1 MQCAI
6 DGRNWREDGDL
17 FLALAIGVHDA
28 ASAELAAK
36 LWDKLWET
44 HKVLGTSFG
53 KLWQALGSFGTLT
66 KF

>member
-36 LWDKLWET
+36 LWDKLWEA
-44 HKVLGTSFG
+44 LG
-53 KLWQALGSFGTLT
+53 GSFGTLT
-66 KF
+66 REALGHSQSSSPFD

>member
-36 LWDKLWET
+36 LWDKLWD
-44 HKVLGTSFG
+44 
-53 KLWQALGSFGTLT
+53 KLWEALGGSFGTLT

>member
-36 LWDKLWET
+36 LWAKLWE
-44 HKVLGTSFG
+44 
-53 KLWQALGSFGTLT
+53 ALGHSQNSSPFD
-66 KF
+66 